1 MQLFALCFGVILM
14 KNVVM
19 GANLGVLHI
28 STLFKFQ
35 LKYVIEEYATKPKSQ
50 NPEHMPIRQQMKYKI
65 DPC

>member
-1 MQLFALCFGVILM
+1 M

-19 GANLGVLHI
+19 GENLGVLHI